1 MVINRVFKLV
11 VVAVAIVCA
20 GSCFSKNKA
29 NADITDFSN
38 ALGVFFLLLLKKS
51 KPTTFVAQ
59 LTSQVSGRVNFAYLN
74 YISQSQTFFFQIA
87 HNLTIISSLS

>member
-11 VVAVAIVCA
+11 VLAVAIVCA

-38 ALGVFFLLLLKKS
+38 ALGVFFLLLMKKS

-59 LTSQVSGRVNFAYLN
+59 LTSQVSGGAHFAYLN
-74 YISQSQTFFFQIA
+74 VINEPKTF
-87 HNLTIISSLS
+87 LS

>member
-1 MVINRVFKLV
+1 MVMNRIFKV
-11 VVAVAIVCA
+11 VALAVAIVCA

-51 KPTTFVAQ
+51 KPTSFVSQ
-59 LTSQVSGRVNFAYLN
+59 LTSQVSG
-74 YISQSQTFFFQIA
+74 
-87 HNLTIISSLS
+87 

>member
-1 MVINRVFKLV
+1 MVINKVFKLV
-11 VVAVAIVCA
+11 VLAVAIVCA

-51 KPTTFVAQ
+51 KPTSFVAQ
-59 LTSQVSGRVNFAYLN
+59 LTSQVSGGVNFAHVN
-74 YISQSQTFFFQIA
+74 DINQPQTC
-87 HNLTIISSLS
+87 LL